1 MRDDNVNSEAL
12 ADAKSVG
19 LRYVDDRLPGIC
31 RKPYKKGFRYLD
43 EKGALIKDESEQKRI
58 QSLAIPPAW
67 TDVWICRWDNAQIQA
82 TGRDAK
88 HRKQYRYHPQWRK
101 VRDESKYDR
110 MLAFGRTLPDTRSK
124 INAALSLNGLP
135 REKILASVVY
145 LLENTLM
152 RIGNREY
159 ARSNDSFGMT
169 TLRKKHVRIDGTV
182 IQFEFRGKSGV
193 RHSIKLQ
200 DRRLAGII
208 RRTRDLPGQELFQY
222 VDEND
227 ERHSVGS
234 SDVNDYLRELCGDD
248 YTAKDFRTWAGTVL
262 AMTALQ
268 ENMAFESEAEAKRN
282 IVQAIERVAK
292 KLGNTPAICRKCYI
306 HPGLI
311 DAYLDGTLEKM
322 SKRKSVRNTEKES
335 TVGDGLNPDEILVL
349 KLLEKE
355 GRKKVNVNS
364 CSH

>member
-1 MRDDNVNSEAL
+1 MSEDKANSEAL

-19 LRYVDDRLPGIC
+19 LRYVDDHFPGIR
-31 RKPYKKGFRYLD
+31 RKPYKNGFRYLD
-43 EKGALIKDESEQKRI
+43 EKGALIKDESERKRI

-67 TDVWICRWDNAQIQA
+67 TDVWICRWKNGHIQA

-88 HRKQYRYHPQWRK
+88 RRKQYRYHKHWCK

-110 MLAFGRTLPDTRSK
+110 MLAFGRTLPDIRRK
-124 INAALSLNGLP
+124 IDTALSLSGLP

-159 ARSNDSFGMT
+159 ARTNDSFGMT
-169 TLRKKHVRIDGTV
+169 TLRKKHVRIDGTI
-182 IQFEFRGKSGV
+182 IQFEFHGKSGV

-200 DRRLAGII
+200 DRRLASII

-222 VDEND
+222 VGEDG
-227 ERHSVGS
+227 ERHTIGS
-234 SDVNDYLRELCGDD
+234 SDVNDYLRELCGED

-262 AMTALQ
+262 ALTALE
-268 ENMAFESEAEAKRN
+268 ENLVFESDAQAKKN
-282 IVQAIERVAK
+282 ITQAIESVAK
-292 KLGNTPAICRKCYI
+292 KLGNTPAICRKCYV
-306 HPGLI
+306 HPGVI
-311 DAYLDGTLEKM
+311 DAYLDGTLAQM
-322 SKRKSVRNTEKES
+322 SKRKSIRKTGSES
-335 TVGDGLNPDEILVL
+335 ASDDALNVYEVMVL

-355 GRKKVNVNS
+355 GRKETKGR
-364 CSH
+364 